1 MPTDDFFS
9 LLAAPYLKGWITYYL
24 LGYYLQHH
32 VSKQISIPAV
42 LLMTI
47 ASCGIIIAMTYKTNL
62 GHTVLSG
69 SYQPYDSFYANASS
83 LFALLYSAGVFLL
96 FKSCNNKIGNLRAYG
111 AIRSLSSFSLG
122 VYAIHM
128 LVINTLDLFIP
139 HRILWDLGLRPFIVF
154 AISLLLA
161 WFGVKIMAWIRTC
174 VSFIFRQSK

>member
-1 MPTDDFFS
+1 MDY
-9 LLAAPYLKGWITYYL
+9 LLSAWVLFAAP
-24 LGYYLQHH
+24 
-32 VSKQISIPAV
+32 
-42 LLMTI
+42 
-47 ASCGIIIAMTYKTNL
+47 CGIIIAMTYKANL

-69 SYQPYDSFYANASS
+69 FYQPYDSFYANASS

-96 FKSCNNKIGNLRAYG
+96 FKSRNDKIGDLRAYG

-128 LVINTLDLFIP
+128 LVINSLDLFIP

-161 WFGVKIMAWIRTC
+161 WFGIKIMTWIRTC
-174 VSFIFRQSK
+174 VSFIFRLSK